1 MKDKPIFLD
10 SNVLITAKNDTYPFD
25 VFPSFWEFLKESIL
39 SKKLIILDVV
49 KNEILAGN
57 DSLTTWLR
65 DLNAQ
70 TMTINN
76 QKIVDAYSQV
86 STYVYSLSQNYSPA
100 VIDSWFG
107 NMKIADPWLI
117 AAALAYD
124 GILVTNETVAKPNAK
139 KRLLIP
145 NIASHFSIPCVKI
158 TQIMRELEIKL

>member
-25 VFPSFWEFLKESIL
+25 VFPSIL

>member
-10 SNVLITAKNDTYPFD
+10 SNVLITAQNDTYPFD